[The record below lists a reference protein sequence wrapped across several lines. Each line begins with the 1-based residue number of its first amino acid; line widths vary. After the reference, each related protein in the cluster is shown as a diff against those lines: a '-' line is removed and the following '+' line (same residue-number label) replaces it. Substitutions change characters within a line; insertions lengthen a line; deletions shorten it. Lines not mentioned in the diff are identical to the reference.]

1 MPNKRRFF
9 AALLTALSLL
19 SAWALAEIDLKPY
32 EIESDR
38 FTPVEILAP
47 DMYLVLQDGSLNG
60 VKQPT
65 ALVLLDHGQK
75 VFEQRLPEEPSDG
88 PHTFYS
94 LFVADEKRYGLRI
107 FDTSTYVARFQL
119 LENGTLTQGF
129 SIEGYP
135 HFEPLP
141 DCLCRLHRQD
151 GMCFV
156 ERFDWNG
163 ILLSSTPVSE
173 IEPTPYSG
181 FTVLDDK
188 SIAYIAWDINVSQDQ
203 YRLYHLHVSHD
214 GELLSSVPISLPNE
228 IFSPMGAFSPNGGIL
243 SYTDAKLAGLREPYF
258 SFLACSDTDGNL
270 RFTKS
275 LKAKNI
281 NLSVTQAVLRN
292 DGSATIYGTAERSSK
307 KLFRVFKLELDA
319 SSQILSRDVR
329 DFTTRADYQYT
340 VKLDPLGNAY
350 VVTENEN
357 RIAIVPFEDLPV
369 LDDIKFTLE

>member
-1 MPNKRRFF
+1 
-9 AALLTALSLL
+9 
-19 SAWALAEIDLKPY
+19 
-32 EIESDR
+32 
-38 FTPVEILAP
+38 
-47 DMYLVLQDGSLNG
+47 
-60 VKQPT
+60 
-65 ALVLLDHGQK
+65 
-75 VFEQRLPEEPSDG
+75 
-88 PHTFYS
+88 
-94 LFVADEKRYGLRI
+94 
-107 FDTSTYVARFQL
+107 
-119 LENGTLTQGF
+119 
-129 SIEGYP
+129 
-135 HFEPLP
+135 
-141 DCLCRLHRQD
+141 
-151 GMCFV
+151 MCFV

-181 FTVLDDK
+181 FTVLDNK

-258 SFLACSDTDGNL
+258 SFLACSDRDGNL
-270 RFTKS
+270 RFAKS

-369 LDDIKFTLE
+369 LDDIEFMLE

>member
-1 MPNKRRFF
+1 MPLKRHIF
-9 AALLTALSLL
+9 AALLAVLLLL

-32 EIESDR
+32 EIESAR
-38 FTPVEILAP
+38 FSTVEILAP
-47 DMYLVLQDGSLNG
+47 DVYWVLHDGFMNG
-60 VKQPT
+60 GELST
-65 ALVLLDHGQK
+65 ALVLLYHGQK
-75 VFEQRLPEEPSDG
+75 VFEQRLPEDPSDD
-88 PHTFYS
+88 PHTSYA
-94 LFVADEKRYGLRI
+94 LFAADENRYGLRT
-107 FDTSTYVARFQL
+107 FDSSTYSTCFQL
-119 LENGTLTQGF
+119 WKNGVLSEGFALEGL
-129 SIEGYP
+129 P
-135 HFEPLP
+135 DFEPLP
-141 DCLCRLHRQD
+141 DWLCRLHQQD
-151 GMCFV
+151 GMCSV
-156 ERFDWNG
+156 ERFDWDG

-188 SIAYIAWDINVSQDQ
+188 SIAYIAWNINVSQDR
-203 YRLYHLHVSHD
+203 YRLYHLHVSRD
-214 GELLSSVPISLPNE
+214 GEPLSSVPISLPNE

-258 SFLACSDTDGNL
+258 SFLACSDRDGNL
-270 RFTKS
+270 RFAKS

>member
-181 FTVLDDK
+181 FTVLDNK

-243 SYTDAKLAGLREPYF
+243 SYTDAKLEGFVNHISA
-258 SFLACSDTDGNL
+258 FLPV
-270 RFTKS
+270 R
-275 LKAKNI
+275 I
-281 NLSVTQAVLRN
+281 
-292 DGSATIYGTAERSSK
+292 GTAIC
-307 KLFRVFKLELDA
+307 A
-319 SSQILSRDVR
+319 SPKV
-329 DFTTRADYQYT
+329 
-340 VKLDPLGNAY
+340 
-350 VVTENEN
+350 
-357 RIAIVPFEDLPV
+357 
-369 LDDIKFTLE
+369 

>member
-1 MPNKRRFF
+1 MPLKRHIF
-9 AALLTALSLL
+9 AALLAVLLLL

-32 EIESDR
+32 EIESAR
-38 FTPVEILAP
+38 FSTVEILAP
-47 DMYLVLQDGSLNG
+47 DVYLVLHDEFMNG
-60 VKQPT
+60 GRLPT

-75 VFEQRLPEEPSDG
+75 VFEQRLPEEPSDD
-88 PHTFYS
+88 PHISYS
-94 LFVADEKRYGLRI
+94 LFVADENRYGLRT
-107 FDTSTYVARFQL
+107 FDNSTYAARFQL

-135 HFEPLP
+135 HFESLP
-141 DCLCRLHRQD
+141 NCLCRLHRQN

-156 ERFDWNG
+156 ERFDWDG

-203 YRLYHLHVSHD
+203 YRLYHLHVSRD
-214 GELLSSVPISLPNE
+214 GEPLSSVPISLPNE

-258 SFLACSDTDGNL
+258 SFLACSDRDGNL
-270 RFTKS
+270 RFAKS

-350 VVTENEN
+350 VVTEDEN

-369 LDDIKFTLE
+369 LDDIEFALE

>member
-75 VFEQRLPEEPSDG
+75 VFEQRLPENPLTG

-135 HFEPLP
+135 HFEPP
-141 DCLCRLHRQD
+141 
-151 GMCFV
+151 
-156 ERFDWNG
+156 
-163 ILLSSTPVSE
+163 
-173 IEPTPYSG
+173 
-181 FTVLDDK
+181 
-188 SIAYIAWDINVSQDQ
+188 A
-203 YRLYHLHVSHD
+203 
-214 GELLSSVPISLPNE
+214 
-228 IFSPMGAFSPNGGIL
+228 
-243 SYTDAKLAGLREPYF
+243 
-258 SFLACSDTDGNL
+258 
-270 RFTKS
+270 
-275 LKAKNI
+275 
-281 NLSVTQAVLRN
+281 
-292 DGSATIYGTAERSSK
+292 
-307 KLFRVFKLELDA
+307 
-319 SSQILSRDVR
+319 
-329 DFTTRADYQYT
+329 
-340 VKLDPLGNAY
+340 
-350 VVTENEN
+350 
-357 RIAIVPFEDLPV
+357 
-369 LDDIKFTLE
+369 

>member
-9 AALLTALSLL
+9 AAALTALSLL

-141 DCLCRLHRQD
+141 DCLCRLHRQN

-156 ERFDWNG
+156 ERFDWDG

-188 SIAYIAWDINVSQDQ
+188 SIAYIAWNINVSQDR
-203 YRLYHLHVSHD
+203 YRLYHLRVSHD
-214 GELLSSVPISLPNE
+214 GKLHFPLSPFPCRMKFSLQWAHFRPMAASCLIRTPNSQGFVNHIS
-228 IFSPMGAFSPNGGIL
+228 AF
-243 SYTDAKLAGLREPYF
+243 
-258 SFLACSDTDGNL
+258 
-270 RFTKS
+270 
-275 LKAKNI
+275 
-281 NLSVTQAVLRN
+281 
-292 DGSATIYGTAERSSK
+292 
-307 KLFRVFKLELDA
+307 
-319 SSQILSRDVR
+319 
-329 DFTTRADYQYT
+329 
-340 VKLDPLGNAY
+340 
-350 VVTENEN
+350 
-357 RIAIVPFEDLPV
+357 LPV
-369 LDDIKFTLE
+369 RIRTAICASPKV